1 MVIAEDHGWD
11 VEHPKDENFGP
22 KVNAWLAELPKKHP
36 LSKYPLSDYSLGTLT
51 NSVGEHLDATGCIP
65 NARLL
70 TIEARRDAL
79 VLNCCHGN
87 KVNAALAH
95 FLQAMAS
102 TIDGKSGRAIIDPYR
117 ISLQVPALTADSM
130 VTWLTE
136 TPPEALR
143 DIMRMT
149 IPNGRK
155 LRARLVQVCK
165 TFGILQRGIDPRRVN
180 LQGIINRYR
189 GTVVLDEA
197 LDKLF
202 HDQMDIDATVALL
215 EAIQAGAVKIE
226 QTPSGALGIS
236 PRSERDLLLPN
247 WSDAEVRVRLEER
260 LVNERAVLICLA
272 CGSRIRTR
280 VAMYGAKHTHCECGG
295 TMLAATREGLE
306 DMLAGWVASED
317 LTVQARMEKNAHIV
331 RQRGIEALIC
341 LMARGVGE
349 ETASRILNRVP
360 KGERELMLKIIH
372 DAELNYARTR
382 RFWA

>member
-1 MVIAEDHGWD
+1 
-11 VEHPKDENFGP
+11 
-22 KVNAWLAELPKKHP
+22 
-36 LSKYPLSDYSLGTLT
+36 
-51 NSVGEHLDATGCIP
+51 
-65 NARLL
+65 
-70 TIEARRDAL
+70 
-79 VLNCCHGN
+79 
-87 KVNAALAH
+87 
-95 FLQAMAS
+95 
-102 TIDGKSGRAIIDPYR
+102 
-117 ISLQVPALTADSM
+117 
-130 VTWLTE
+130 
-136 TPPEALR
+136 
-143 DIMRMT
+143 MT